1 MRLRAIDGDK
11 GVNNRVIYS
20 IISGP
25 SDLFHVDRDS
35 GIVYTQD
42 VQLDRES
49 DRARASNGAF
59 VLGVRARDQ
68 DQPSQFADT
77 EVTIRIEVRHV
88 HKLPA
93 HQTLCYLLLAIG
105 CER

>member
-25 SDLFHVDRDS
+25 SDLFQVDRDS
-35 GIVYTQD
+35 GIVYTQG

-49 DRARASNGAF
+49 DRGRASNGAF
-59 VLGVRARDQ
+59 VLGVRAKDQ
-68 DQPSQFADT
+68 DQPSQFVDT
-77 EVTIRIEVRHV
+77 EVTIMIEVSHG
-88 HKLPA
+88 HKLLG
-93 HQTLCYLLLAIG
+93 HQTLCFLLLAIG